1 LQSLQQFK
9 SSLGNLKS
17 PFADMELV
25 HAVGIDADA
34 PKMAALVL
42 AEKSLE
48 LLEQVINKMKLLVEK
63 VTQQND
69 DITGLVNTN
78 NIGNTAATVS
88 ISELSHLVGALQN
101 MYTKE
106 LQVKQRIQ
114 QQISFEMDPNV
125 LSTYVNVWEAQ
136 PYLDKN
142 ISAEVVRWW
151 RLNMQSTES
160 Q

>member
-1 LQSLQQFK
+1 
-9 SSLGNLKS
+9 
-17 PFADMELV
+17 
-25 HAVGIDADA
+25 
-34 PKMAALVL
+34 
-42 AEKSLE
+42 
-48 LLEQVINKMKLLVEK
+48 MKLLVEK

-69 DITGLVNTN
+69 EITGLVSTN
-78 NIGNTAATVS
+78 NIGNTAATLS

-114 QQISFEMDPNV
+114 QQLSFEMDPNV
-125 LSTYVNVWEAQ
+125 LSTYVNVWEAE

-151 RLNMQSTES
+151 RLNMQPTES
-160 Q
+160 